1 MKEILCNSAYF
12 GVTVS
17 LIGYGAGIMLKKKF
31 KYAFLNPLLSQS
43 FFVIGVVCCV
53 GWIMKVMKILPNI

>member
-31 KYAFLNPLLSQS
+31 KYAFLNLLADLNH
-43 FFVIGVVCCV
+43 FCNLA
-53 GWIMKVMKILPNI
+53 W

>member
-31 KYAFLNPLLSQS
+31 KYRCGAAVRGGL
-43 FFVIGVVCCV
+43 
-53 GWIMKVMKILPNI
+53 

>member
-17 LIGYGAGIMLKKKF
+17 LIGYGVGIMLKKKF
-31 KYAFLNPLLSQS
+31 KVCIFKSAADLNHFL
-43 FFVIGVVCCV
+43 
-53 GWIMKVMKILPNI
+53 

>member
-17 LIGYGAGIMLKKKF
+17 LIGYGAGIMLKKSSSMHF
-31 KYAFLNPLLSQS
+31 
-43 FFVIGVVCCV
+43 
-53 GWIMKVMKILPNI
+53 

>member
-31 KYAFLNPLLSQS
+31 KYAFLFIASVKVIDSVHTIQS
-43 FFVIGVVCCV
+43 LAFIH
-53 GWIMKVMKILPNI
+53 

>member
-31 KYAFLNPLLSQS
+31 KYAFLKLYSDI
-43 FFVIGVVCCV
+43 VISIL
-53 GWIMKVMKILPNI
+53 IMKVMKILPNI

>member
-31 KYAFLNPLLSQS
+31 KYAFLNPLLISII
-43 FFVIGVVCCV
+43 F
-53 GWIMKVMKILPNI
+53 MKVMKILPNI

>member
-31 KYAFLNPLLSQS
+31 KYAFLNPLNH
-43 FFVIGVVCCV
+43 FCDRRGDVVR
-53 GWIMKVMKILPNI
+53 GGL